1 MFVNWNTWVTLKIGN
16 IDRWTVSWIRL
27 EMWRWGNWISCRK
40 ELDFIKPQRREHAI
54 LILMYK
60 ISKMTKSG
68 KSLKS
73 GEVSEMAVNWV
84 RFPWC
89 SAGPTS
95 GDVISSNISRNHST
109 IPFSALLCKVQQ
121 CCTTPRPPPLLC
133 NLQLYMNVA
142 LSTTKTSAYIS
153 VQIFLH
159 TLTIFELKW
168 AVSGYSKA
176 VLVSTKLCWSHN
188 AIFPQYN
195 ILKIYDLIWRV

>member
-60 ISKMTKSG
+60 ITKMTKSW

-121 CCTTPRPPPLLC
+121 CFTMLYNSLPTLI
-133 NLQLYMNVA
+133 QLYMNVA
-142 LSTTKTSAYIS
+142 LFTAKTSAYIS

-188 AIFPQYN
+188 SIFPQYN
-195 ILKIYDLIWRV
+195 

>member
-54 LILMYK
+54 LILVYK
-60 ISKMTKSG
+60 ITKMMNSW

-121 CCTTPRPPPLLC
+121 CFTMSYNSPPAHTS
-133 NLQLYMNVA
+133 LQSSTAHECRAFHSKDQRLH
-142 LSTTKTSAYIS
+142 LSSDLSSHPHNFRT
-153 VQIFLH
+153 QM
-159 TLTIFELKW
+159 
-168 AVSGYSKA
+168 GSKR
-176 VLVSTKLCWSHN
+176 L
-188 AIFPQYN
+188 Q
-195 ILKIYDLIWRV
+195 

>member
-1 MFVNWNTWVTLKIGN
+1 
-16 IDRWTVSWIRL
+16 
-27 EMWRWGNWISCRK
+27 
-40 ELDFIKPQRREHAI
+40 
-54 LILMYK
+54 
-60 ISKMTKSG
+60 
-68 KSLKS
+68 
-73 GEVSEMAVNWV
+73 MAVNWV

-109 IPFSALLCKVQQ
+109 VESPPFSTMFYNVVQ
-121 CCTTPRPPPLLC
+121 CCTTPRPPTLLC

-142 LSTTKTSAYIS
+142 LSTAKTSAYIS
-153 VQIFLH
+153 DQIFLH

-188 AIFPQYN
+188 SIFPQYN
-195 ILKIYDLIWRV
+195 NFKYMILYDVI

>member
-60 ISKMTKSG
+60 ITKMTKSW

-109 IPFSALLCKVQQ
+109 VESPPFSARFNNVLQ
-121 CCTTPRPPPLLC
+121 CCTTPRPPTLLC

-142 LSTTKTSAYIS
+142 LSKAKTSAYIS

-176 VLVSTKLCWSHN
+176 VLVSTKLCWC
-188 AIFPQYN
+188 YMM
-195 ILKIYDLIWRV
+195 

>member
-60 ISKMTKSG
+60 ITKMTKTG

-109 IPFSALLCKVQQ
+109 VESPPFFARFNNVLQ
-121 CCTTPRPPPLLC
+121 CCTTPRPPTLLC

-142 LSTTKTSAYIS
+142 LSTAKTSAYIS
-153 VQIFLH
+153 DLIFLH

-176 VLVSTKLCWSHN
+176 VLVSTKLCS
-188 AIFPQYN
+188 YMM
-195 ILKIYDLIWRV
+195 

>member
-1 MFVNWNTWVTLKIGN
+1 
-16 IDRWTVSWIRL
+16 
-27 EMWRWGNWISCRK
+27 
-40 ELDFIKPQRREHAI
+40 
-54 LILMYK
+54 
-60 ISKMTKSG
+60 
-68 KSLKS
+68 
-73 GEVSEMAVNWV
+73 MAVNWV

-121 CCTTPRPPPLLC
+121 CFTMLYNSRPPTLLC
-133 NLQLYMNVA
+133 NLQLHMNVA
-142 LSTTKTSAYIS
+142 LSKAKTSAYIS
-153 VQIFLH
+153 DQIFLH

-188 AIFPQYN
+188 SIFPKAAAWPWSLNQRESPSWWELLASGSIGGWLCLVVLVGTSCARCALGACSLLCWLCYSN
-195 ILKIYDLIWRV
+195 GSHWEQGIRGEDGLKAYWSPSPAVL

>member
-60 ISKMTKSG
+60 IAKMTKSG

-121 CCTTPRPPPLLC
+121 CFTMLYNSPPAHTSSIVQMSHFPKQRPAPTSQFRSFFTPSQFS
-133 NLQLYMNVA
+133 NSNGQ
-142 LSTTKTSAYIS
+142 
-153 VQIFLH
+153 
-159 TLTIFELKW
+159 
-168 AVSGYSKA
+168 
-176 VLVSTKLCWSHN
+176 
-188 AIFPQYN
+188 
-195 ILKIYDLIWRV
+195 

>member
-121 CCTTPRPPPLLC
+121 CFTMLYNSPLAQTS
-133 NLQLYMNVA
+133 LQSSTVHECRAFHNKDQHLHLRSD
-142 LSTTKTSAYIS
+142 LSSHPHNFWT
-153 VQIFLH
+153 QM
-159 TLTIFELKW
+159 
-168 AVSGYSKA
+168 GSKR
-176 VLVSTKLCWSHN
+176 L
-188 AIFPQYN
+188 Q
-195 ILKIYDLIWRV
+195 

>member
-60 ISKMTKSG
+60 ITKMTKSG

-109 IPFSALLCKVQQ
+109 VESPPFSTMLYIIVQL
-121 CCTTPRPPPLLC
+121 PARP
-133 NLQLYMNVA
+133 N
-142 LSTTKTSAYIS
+142 
-153 VQIFLH
+153 F
-159 TLTIFELKW
+159 F
-168 AVSGYSKA
+168 
-176 VLVSTKLCWSHN
+176 
-188 AIFPQYN
+188 AIFNCTWMSRSPKQRPVPTSQIRSFFTPSQFSN
-195 ILKIYDLIWRV
+195 SNGQ